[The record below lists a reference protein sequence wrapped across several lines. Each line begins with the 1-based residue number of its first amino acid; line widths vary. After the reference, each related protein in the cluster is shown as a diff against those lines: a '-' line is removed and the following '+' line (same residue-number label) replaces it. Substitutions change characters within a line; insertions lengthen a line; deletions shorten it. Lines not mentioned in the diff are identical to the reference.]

1 MSPYA
6 TALKVG
12 TTRLILTLIGEDK
25 LESPLALENPVD
37 DIKNISRDQTGTIA
51 LKRTNGKTI
60 TSLEIQEFYL
70 DAADKNLSGQCKE
83 WDWIIREWTR
93 TLDELKHHPEKLADR
108 IDWAIKKDIFTRF
121 TESEGVGWDDPW
133 IKSLDLEYH
142 NLDPERGLYRGL
154 EQAGDVYSM
163 FSEDEVQRAI
173 KEPPEDTRALVRGL
187 TVTNSGG
194 QIKNI
199 HWTGIEFTDGSFIDL
214 SQIVSSAD
222 VEDLINSKK
231 EQFPWL

>member
-25 LESPLALENPVD
+25 LKLPVTLDNPVE
-37 DIKNISRDQTGTIA
+37 DIKAISHDLTGTIA

-70 DAADKNLSGQCKE
+70 EVADKNLSGQCKE
-83 WDWIIREWTR
+83 SDWIIREWAR

-121 TESEGVGWDDPW
+121 IESEGVGWDDPW

-142 NLDPERGLYRGL
+142 NIDPERGLYRGL
-154 EQAGDVYSM
+154 EQTGDLYSM
-163 FSEDEVQRAI
+163 FSKDEVQRAI
-173 KEPPEDTRALVRGL
+173 KQPPEDTRAWVRGL
-187 TVTNSGG
+187 AVTLGTNK
-194 QIKNI
+194 IKNI
-199 HWTGIEFTDGSFIDL
+199 HWTGIEFTDGTFIDL
-214 SQIVSSAD
+214 SQTITSAD
-222 VEDLINSKK
+222 LEHLINSKK
-231 EQFPWL
+231 EQYPWL